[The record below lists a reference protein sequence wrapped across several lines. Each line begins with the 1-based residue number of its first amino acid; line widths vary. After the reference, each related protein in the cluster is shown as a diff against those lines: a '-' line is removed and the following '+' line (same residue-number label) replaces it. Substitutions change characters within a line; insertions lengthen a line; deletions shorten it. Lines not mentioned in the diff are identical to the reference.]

1 MVKTYSRSKINLG
14 FSGIGSYEDLYCLKG
29 RDFEITMSGG
39 LYLTEHHEELSNF
52 FRIGKEILSWS
63 TVDELVEKIQFL
75 LSNDKLRADISSE
88 CLRNS
93 REKHSWQ
100 SRIGSIIDLL
110 KN

>member
-1 MVKTYSRSKINLG
+1 
-14 FSGIGSYEDLYCLKG
+14 
-29 RDFEITMSGG
+29 MSGG

-52 FRIGKEILSWS
+52 FRIGKEILTWR
-63 TVDELVEKIQFL
+63 TVSELAEKIQFL
-75 LSNDKLRADISSE
+75 LSNDKLCADISSE